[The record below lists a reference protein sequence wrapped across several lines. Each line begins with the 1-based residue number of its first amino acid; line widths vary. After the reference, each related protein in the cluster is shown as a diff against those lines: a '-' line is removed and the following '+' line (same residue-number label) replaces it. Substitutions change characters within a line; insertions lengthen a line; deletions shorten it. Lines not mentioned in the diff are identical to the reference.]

1 MESVSSGRLA
11 ALVAL
16 CAIGLGMPW
25 CFENVG
31 SFDLLS
37 SRRTCGKPP
46 REIADW
52 SFTHHTRRPDERAN
66 LEAWA
71 SRHRNSL
78 DSWYT
83 AFCQT
88 PLHIAARFGR
98 EDLAPVL
105 IAAGADVNARDRRN
119 DRPLHLAAEYGNA
132 AIVRVLLERG
142 ADVNAP
148 GAMNRTPLHAAAD
161 GLAGTQDAD
170 GRLQVARLLIA
181 GGANVNAKTRDA
193 GFTPEWYAEGNK
205 SYAIAEL
212 LRASGSRGT
221 DDVR

>member
-1 MESVSSGRLA
+1 MRSTGSAQVA
-11 ALVAL
+11 AAIVAFIV
-16 CAIGLGMPW
+16 AISMGW

-31 SFDLLS
+31 TIDLMTGD
-37 SRRTCGKPP
+37 RTCGKEP
-46 REIADW
+46 RAIAAW
-52 SFTHHTRRPDERAN
+52 ASNHHTRRAEERPD

-71 SRHRNSL
+71 ARHRGSL
-78 DSWYT
+78 ETKYN

-105 IAAGADVNARDRRN
+105 LAAGADVNSRDEHG

-132 AIVRVLLERG
+132 GVVRVLLQRG
-142 ADVNAP
+142 AEVDARGV
-148 GAMNRTPLHAAAD
+148 MDRTPLHAAARGIIGASD
-161 GLAGTQDAD
+161 DE
-170 GRLQVARLLIA
+170 GRLQAARLLIA
-181 GGANVNAKTRDA
+181 RGANVNAKTRGN
-193 GFTPEWYAEGNK
+193 GFTPEWYAE
-205 SYAIAEL
+205 SSRSAAIVEL

>member
-1 MESVSSGRLA
+1 M
-11 ALVAL
+11 
-16 CAIGLGMPW
+16 
-25 CFENVG
+25 
-31 SFDLLS
+31 
-37 SRRTCGKPP
+37 
-46 REIADW
+46 
-52 SFTHHTRRPDERAN
+52 
-66 LEAWA
+66 
-71 SRHRNSL
+71 

-221 DDVR
+221 DDVRCHYPDASDSLRVFSPAASYPRYLFVMSRVNRAIRLPMAP